1 MNEYQYIINPVT
13 NRKCRVDTSL
23 GKRIIRN
30 YISQVGG
37 GRTSGVRVSPAGAPS
52 RGVRRVVE
60 EEEKY
65 YAVSIL
71 VEDGSSVEVWNE
83 IRKNGIGVDWNVIP
97 DTVFRFGGERVEFG
111 LEYIGDEDWAKS
123 IDEILR
129 NNPIIKKYFIKIL
142 GVSKKLL

>member
-30 YISQVGG
+30 YIKQVGG
-37 GRTSGVRVSPAGAPS
+37 ARTSGVRMSPAGAPS
-52 RGVRRVVE
+52 QGVQRVVE

-65 YAVSIL
+65 YAVNIL
-71 VEDGSSVEVWNE
+71 VEDGSSVEVWSE
-83 IRKNGIGVDWNVIP
+83 IRKNGIGAGLNVLP
-97 DTVFRFGGERVEFG
+97 DTLFRFGGERVEFG
-111 LEYIGDEDWAKS
+111 LESLGEGGLDS

-129 NNPIIKKYFIKIL
+129 NNPVIKKYFIKIL